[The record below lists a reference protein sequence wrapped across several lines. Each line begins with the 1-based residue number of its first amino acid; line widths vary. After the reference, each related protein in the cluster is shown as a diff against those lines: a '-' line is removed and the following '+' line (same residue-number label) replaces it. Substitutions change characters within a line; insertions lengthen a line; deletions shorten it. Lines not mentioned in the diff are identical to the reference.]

1 MGKRVLM
8 FPGQGSQYIGM
19 GKEFY
24 DSFAEAKEVFDLA
37 EKVTGLDIAKMC
49 FEENERI
56 NITEYTQIC
65 MLTEE
70 LALFNVLKAQGF
82 TFDVCAGLSLGEYAA
97 VVASGAMSMEDA
109 FKVVRQRGIY
119 MQEAVPVGGAMNA
132 VIGLDPEVIETVC
145 EEVQAA
151 GPAEDA
157 ESFPGNLPY
166 VVSVANYNNPKQTVI
181 TGRKDA
187 VEKAASILA
196 EKGALKCVPLNVSG
210 PFHSKLLEGA
220 GEKLGA
226 VLNEA
231 ELSDVTIP
239 YVANTTASYVNQK
252 EEIKDLLVRQVSSS
266 VRFTQTIELLVKDG
280 ADEFVEVGPGHTLT
294 GFVKKIDRGLKC
306 ANIDTMEDYRKYFG
320 IAE

>member
-1 MGKRVLM
+1 M

-24 DSFAEAKEVFDLA
+24 DSFSVAKEVFDKA
-37 EKVTGLDIAKMC
+37 SEVTGLDIAKLC
-49 FEENERI
+49 FEENEVA
-56 NITEYTQIC
+56 
-65 MLTEE
+65 LLKVLEE
-70 LALFNVLKAQGF
+70 KGF
-82 TFDVCAGLSLGEYAA
+82 TFDVCTGLSLGEYAA

-109 FKVVRQRGIY
+109 FKVVRKRGIY
-119 MQEAVPVGGAMNA
+119 MQEAVPTGGAMNA

-145 EEVQAA
+145 AEVQAA
-151 GPAEDA
+151 GPKADADYPAE
-157 ESFPGNLPY
+157 LPY

-187 VEKAASILA
+187 VDAAAAVLA

-220 GEKLGA
+220 GEKLKDA
-226 VLNEA
+226 
-231 ELSDVTIP
+231 LSDVEIQEIRIP
-239 YVANTTASYVNQK
+239 YIANVTADYVNQK
-252 EEIKDLLVRQVSSS
+252 EDVKPLLVSQVSSS
-266 VRFTQTIELLVKDG
+266 VRFTQTIERLMEDG

-306 ANIDTMEDYRKYFG
+306 VNIDTMEDYNKVFE
-320 IAE
+320 AQNE